1 MIAYCTQKNC
11 SQIETFL
18 TIDKWA
24 DVQFAIFRLFALCF
38 APLVHSPWP
47 NTVESVDREEEE
59 LVFCTP
65 LVPMNDW
72 KDAGADVAIKLHFQ
86 VYVPYEL
93 ALSIVTW
100 FER

>member
-1 MIAYCTQKNC
+1 MRSKNDDQIMHIALVKNR
-11 SQIETFL
+11 QIETFL

-65 LVPMNDW
+65 LVPMND
-72 KDAGADVAIKLHFQ
+72 
-86 VYVPYEL
+86 
-93 ALSIVTW
+93 
-100 FER
+100 